1 MTLSRLKLLSI
12 RVTAPFVVRMFH
24 CEIGAISV
32 LGKEM
37 QMGANCTSISEKH
50 FTDGPCTFS
59 DLGHSLYPN
68 PSLTFFL
75 RLALL
80 SLASTSSSWPGH
92 PLIRR
97 FMPTY
102 PGFLARPRQTH
113 NRSHPHP
120 LRHYGKL
127 RWP

>member
-12 RVTAPFVVRMFH
+12 RVTAPFGVMMFH

-37 QMGANCTSISEKH
+37 QMGWPGANCTSISEKH

-59 DLGHSLYPN
+59 DPGHSLYPN
-68 PSLTFFL
+68 PSLTSFL

-80 SLASTSSSWPGH
+80 SLASTSSGWPGH
-92 PLIRR
+92 PLIR

-102 PGFLARPRQTH
+102 PGFLARPRQTQ
-113 NRSHPHP
+113 NSMQ
-120 LRHYGKL
+120 
-127 RWP
+127 